1 MTTKTIRRVLC
12 LIIMLCVTI
21 NTGAVLKEKNL
32 KSTLSVLRAELET
45 SFNEQRQNMA
55 RYAVY
60 NQQQHKQMISLMQRS
75 DQIALMLYSQ
85 KQDFTFDMT
94 YACHEA
100 TELYREFSK
109 RRMPY
114 DRIMKRMDAE
124 IARYQYLMETLS
136 NIPPSLKMQQ
146 DIKNGKAKAPK
157 FVLDKNGKQ
166 RQLPFMLD
174 EAGQADRKA
183 CLAYATALCRNLT
196 NVRASVQKDNEHYQ
210 RISQRLKKVNDYAMQ
225 RYNEIQHN
233 IFVNGDQNYLEIIA
247 SMPMSYHN
255 AKADVSEKYN
265 TEKVKTVNGTE
276 RQVYSQWRG
285 PIVMGLCLFVLFYII
300 VAALLSNVLVRWL
313 VPRRFR
319 TENFMKK
326 KVCLILFVAMFI
338 FAVSVMVARSFM
350 YHNFEAAHR
359 VCLAAVCHL
368 LLIACAPVG
377 QSDQERISHLYAR
390 YAHVVHRHN
399 VPYSVHSE
407 QSCGAHLPPYTARVY
422 TVAVERHNAPQRQHS
437 AFRHILYVDIAAH
450 DDILHRI
457 GIVWL
462 RAAVGA
468 GADMVDVPAEL
479 HSDHH
484 LRL

>member
-350 YHNFEAAHR
+350 YHNFFLMASK
-359 VCLAAVCHL
+359 
-368 LLIACAPVG
+368 LLIEYAWLLCAIFFSLLVRLSG
-377 QSDQERISHLYAR
+377 NQIKKIGRASCRER
-390 YAHVVHRHN
+390 V
-399 VPYSVHSE
+399 
-407 QSCGAHLPPYTARVY
+407 
-422 TVAVERHNAPQRQHS
+422 
-437 AFRHILYVDIAAH
+437 
-450 DDILHRI
+450 
-457 GIVWL
+457 
-462 RAAVGA
+462 
-468 GADMVDVPAEL
+468 
-479 HSDHH
+479 
-484 LRL
+484 